1 MIAVVLSALVVLVVL
16 LASRKNR
23 GLLLRIA
30 SHVSFAVAAFSFL
43 LGQFSFGFSRLPLF
57 VVLTL
62 TSTGWLLLI
71 VRKEVARSRTQS
83 GALNASVDMLVVVR
97 NVVLARD
104 LPLILPV
111 LFGLFFVHQ
120 LSFGFGPGLVR
131 LYQEGFGAAKPE
143 MLYGIVL
150 VSGTTAF
157 IVYILV
163 RLVQS
168 HIGWT
173 TIIDPALRRSIARP
187 KD

>member
-1 MIAVVLSALVVLVVL
+1 
-16 LASRKNR
+16 
-23 GLLLRIA
+23 
-30 SHVSFAVAAFSFL
+30 
-43 LGQFSFGFSRLPLF
+43 
-57 VVLTL
+57 
-62 TSTGWLLLI
+62 
-71 VRKEVARSRTQS
+71 
-83 GALNASVDMLVVVR
+83 MLVVVR